1 MICGLINNKTNLLL
15 YTKREAHAM
24 KDFTQPNDEE
34 PGLIDDPAALK
45 PKNPKDSYK
54 GRKHEPNIDGPQ
66 QESQETDEIYS
77 DPRKEEDLPAGGK
90 NVADLNA
97 YDLSQKGNESR

>member
-15 YTKREAHAM
+15 YTKREAHVM

-34 PGLIDDPAALK
+34 PVPIDDPAALK

-54 GRKHEPNIDGPQ
+54 GRKYEPDIDGPQ

-97 YDLSQKGNESR
+97 YDLSQKNNE